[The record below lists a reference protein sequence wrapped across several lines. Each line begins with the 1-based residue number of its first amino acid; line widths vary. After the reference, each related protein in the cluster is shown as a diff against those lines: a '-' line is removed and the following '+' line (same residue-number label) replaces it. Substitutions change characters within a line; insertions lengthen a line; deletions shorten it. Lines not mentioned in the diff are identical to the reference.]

1 MAYYTWFHHA
11 ITLCCCTIQYASII
25 NSAFKFL
32 LEINIDWGLSNLCN
46 FASVMYTFSK
56 EPSARRESARC
67 NSIL

>member
-1 MAYYTWFHHA
+1 MQSLFVVV
-11 ITLCCCTIQYASII
+11 QYSILAFF

-56 EPSARRESARC
+56 EPSAHC